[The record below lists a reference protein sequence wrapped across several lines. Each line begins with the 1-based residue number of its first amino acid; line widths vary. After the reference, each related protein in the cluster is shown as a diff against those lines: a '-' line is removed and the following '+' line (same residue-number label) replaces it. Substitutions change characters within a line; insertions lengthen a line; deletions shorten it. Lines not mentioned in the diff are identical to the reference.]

1 VNGGATGQ
9 TAPRR
14 AIWTAGLLLALC
26 AALAVFCALK
36 LKVVSD
42 ITHFLPDD
50 SDAVTARL
58 LRGLSTANVAQRT
71 VLILGGAPAEVLTE
85 ASARIAAGLR
95 AEPAIAGVERAVD
108 DDAQKQLYELYF
120 PHRYGMFSAEPE
132 RDYAALL
139 SDAGLASAAG
149 ELVRRLGSAD
159 GAFVRKLAPEDP
171 LLIFPRIVSRLDG
184 ARRGGLSVRDGVF
197 FTNDGRRAVL
207 FVRSRASALDAPE
220 QRIVLGLIDRE
231 VAEARAALHA
241 PLTVEKSGV
250 GRYSVHAEQA
260 VRADIERISVLS
272 SVIIVAMV
280 LLTLRSFRA
289 LLLVTIPTLFGAVFA
304 CAATLLIFG
313 RIHGMT
319 LAFGT
324 TLLGVCSDYPAH
336 LIGHHLLA
344 PKGQQGSVTAR
355 AIWPAIRL
363 GGLTTVAGLAGLGIA
378 GFPGIRELAV
388 FSAVGVLASLVAT
401 HRVVPVALGA
411 GGAASGSTRALADWL
426 AAGIRAV
433 ERRTALCW
441 GLLAIALLLC
451 VIGFSS
457 LRFQDDLASWLPMP
471 QALRSEDERV
481 NASLLATDPG
491 KLVVVAA
498 DSVDSALAANDRVAG
513 ALNAAIAAGALA
525 DYRGLHTLIWA
536 PALQQ
541 RNLTALRAA
550 PQLPART
557 LAAFE
562 AAGVDAAQLAPF
574 ARAIAS
580 LPPPLT
586 LKALLDSPLAPVASG
601 FVLDDVETK
610 HPPLLLT
617 HLRGVRDPRA
627 LERALAAIPQ
637 ARYFDQRT
645 VLSTTYAA
653 FRARAFELLAGGL
666 FAVLGMVLARY
677 RSLRRSL
684 AAITPAVL
692 ASAATLS
699 VLTMFGVRLDL
710 FHVLGVLIVL
720 SMGEDCGVFLV
731 ENDGGEDL
739 PATALGIAL
748 ACASTVAS
756 FGLLALSDI
765 PALRSLGQV
774 VSIGVLLATVFAPAG
789 LVLLDRTA
797 RAERGHL

>member
-1 VNGGATGQ
+1 VNGAATGGGV
-9 TAPRR
+9 AEREPRR
-14 AIWTAGLLLALC
+14 AVWTAGLLLALC
-26 AALAVFCALK
+26 VALGVFCALR

-58 LRGLSTANVAQRT
+58 LRGLSSANVAQRT
-71 VLILGGAPAEVLTE
+71 VLILGGAPADVLGE
-85 ASARIAAGLR
+85 ASAHIAAGLR

-120 PHRYGMFSAEPE
+120 PHRYGLFSAEPE
-132 RDYAALL
+132 RDYPALL
-139 SDAGLASAAG
+139 SDAGLTAAAG

-159 GAFVRKLAPEDP
+159 GPFVRKLAPEDP
-171 LLIFPRIVSRLDG
+171 LLIFPHIVSRLDR

-197 FTNDGRRAVL
+197 FTNDGQRAVL
-207 FVRSRASALDAPE
+207 FVRSHASALDAPA
-220 QRIVLGLIDRE
+220 QRTVLGLIERE
-231 VAEARAALHA
+231 VAKARAELRASF
-241 PLTVEKSGV
+241 TVEKSGV

-272 SVIIVAMV
+272 TVLIIAMV
-280 LLTLRSFRA
+280 LLALRSFRA
-289 LLLVTIPTLFGAVFA
+289 LVLVTIPTVFGAVFA
-304 CAATLLIFG
+304 CAATLILFG
-313 RIHGMT
+313 RVHGMT

-324 TLLGVCSDYPAH
+324 TLLGVCSDYPVH

-344 PKGQQGSVTAR
+344 PKGQHGSVTAR

-363 GGLTTVAGLAGLGIA
+363 GGLTTIAGLAGLGIA

-401 HRVVPVALGA
+401 HRIVPVALGV
-411 GGAASGSTRALADWL
+411 GGAAAGSTRALADWL

-433 ERRTALCW
+433 ERRAALCW
-441 GLLAIALLLC
+441 ALLGIALALC
-451 VIGFSS
+451 VAGFSS
-457 LRFQDDLASWLPMP
+457 LRFQDDLA
-471 QALRSEDERV
+471 
-481 NASLLATDPG
+481 G

-498 DSVDSALAANDRVAG
+498 DSVDGALAANDRVAA
-513 ALNAAIAAGALA
+513 ALDTAIAAGGVLA
-525 DYRGLHTLIWA
+525 DYRGLHTLLWA

-541 RNLTALRAA
+541 QNLAAVRAA
-550 PQLPART
+550 PQLAPRT

-562 AAGVDAAQLAPF
+562 AAGVDAAQLEPF
-574 ARAIAS
+574 VRGLAS

-586 LKALLDSPLAPVASG
+586 LNALLESPLSPVASS
-601 FVLDDVETK
+601 FVLDDPEAQ

-627 LERALAAIPQ
+627 LERALAAIPE

-645 VLSTTYAA
+645 VLSSTYAG

-699 VLTMFGVRLDL
+699 VLSVFGVRLDL
-710 FHVLGVLIVL
+710 FHVLGVLLVL
-720 SMGEDCGVFLV
+720 SMGEDYGVFLV

-789 LVLLDRTA
+789 LVLLDRSA
-797 RAERGHL
+797 RAARGDL